1 MILVGD
7 SGSTKT
13 DWRLI
18 QGDIILKQFNCKG
31 LNPHFHS
38 KDSIFQEVRSCFEKE
53 HAIQVKEIHF
63 YGSGCS
69 TQEKKQIVSSGLKE
83 LFTAAEIHIYHD
95 LLGAARA
102 GCGSKPG
109 LSGILGTGSNCCLY
123 NGNLITEENRSG
135 GFMIGDEG
143 GGVQIG
149 KVILK
154 NYIEKTFPIHLMDSF
169 EKRYKTNYDEILT
182 NLYKKD
188 YPNRYMANFSRF
200 AYHNRTEPVI
210 QELILKCFR
219 SYFDTQVTRFPD
231 YQKYPLCLVGSIA
244 FYYQE
249 MIRAVAEEYGVRVGT
264 ILEKPISGIAN
275 FHLGLS

>member
-18 QGDIILKQFNCKG
+18 ENNQIKSQHACKG

-38 KDSIFQEVRSCFEKE
+38 SDTILEEIKICFDLELSNQVSEV
-53 HAIQVKEIHF
+53 HF

-69 TQEKKQIVSSGLKE
+69 TDEKKQIVSKGFKAHFTKAK
-83 LFTAAEIHIYHD
+83 LFIEHD

-102 GCGSKPG
+102 ACGKQKG

-123 NGNLITEENRSG
+123 DGISIIQENRSG

-143 GGVQIG
+143 GGVHIG
-149 KVILK
+149 KLVLK
-154 NYIEKTFPIHLMDSF
+154 NYIEKRFSEDLMNRF
-169 EKRYKTNYDEILT
+169 EKRYQTNYDEILT
-182 NLYKKD
+182 NLYKKT
-188 YPNRYMANFSRF
+188 YPNRYMASFSRF
-200 AYHNRTEPVI
+200 AYHNRKEQVI
-210 QELILKCFR
+210 QEMILNCFR
-219 SYFDTQVTRFPD
+219 AYFENQVCRFEAH
-231 YQKYPLCLVGSIA
+231 QKLPLNLVGSIA
-244 FYYQE
+244 FYYQDL
-249 MIRAVAEEYGVRVGT
+249 IRAVAEEYTVRIGA

-275 FHLGLS
+275 FHLDLD